1 MRKILVTGGSGFI
14 GSCLVKQLVEKK
26 FNVIVIDKKKPKNN
40 SVKFIES
47 NLLNLNIL
55 KNVTKNVDC
64 IFHLAGVSD
73 INKVKKIPV
82 ETIRDNVLI
91 TTYLLEASRI
101 NKIKRFIFASSI
113 YSHGKSGNLYT
124 TSKISS
130 ENIIKNF
137 SLLYNLKYTV
147 LRYATAYGTNNRGA
161 DVISLFLT
169 KAVQN
174 RTINVHGD
182 GTQTR
187 DFIHAEDIAQCSIKA
202 LNRVYENKIITVG
215 NKKRVSICNIAKL
228 IKKITKSKSAIKVD
242 KKRKRFDDFDLNDMK
257 KIPEKYYLKFK
268 NKYTLK
274 SGIEKLYKEHKK

>member
-14 GSCLVKQLVEKK
+14 GSCIVKLLLEKK
-26 FNVIVIDKKKPKNN
+26 FKVIVIDKKKPKNN
-40 SVKFIES
+40 NVKFIKS
-47 NLLNLNIL
+47 NFLNLKIL
-55 KNVTKNVDC
+55 KNITKNVDC

-73 INKVKKIPV
+73 INKVKNIPV

-91 TTYLLEASRI
+91 TTYLLEASKS
-101 NKIKRFIFASSI
+101 NIKRFIFASSI

-124 TSKISS
+124 TSKVSS

-161 DVISLFLT
+161 DVISLFLA
-169 KAVQN
+169 KALQN
-174 RTINVHGD
+174 KTINVHGD

-202 LNRVYENKIITVG
+202 LNKGFENKIITVG
-215 NKKRVSICNIAKL
+215 NRKRVSIFEIAKL
-228 IKKITKSKSAIKVD
+228 VKK
-242 KKRKRFDDFDLNDMK
+242 L
-257 KIPEKYYLKFK
+257 LKA
-268 NKYTLK
+268 NQ
-274 SGIEKLYKEHKK
+274 

>member
-40 SVKFIES
+40 SVKFIKS

-91 TTYLLEASRI
+91 TTYLLEASKT

-124 TSKISS
+124 TSKVSS

-161 DVISLFLT
+161 DVISLFLA
-169 KAVQN
+169 KALQN
-174 RTINVHGD
+174 KTINVHGD

-202 LNRVYENKIITVG
+202 LNKGFENKIITVG
-215 NKKRVSICNIAKL
+215 NKKRMSILNIAKL
-228 IKKITKSKSAIKVD
+228 IKKITKSKSVIKVN

-257 KIPEKYYLKFK
+257 KIPGKNYLKFK
-268 NKYTLK
+268 GKYTLK
-274 SGIEKLYKEHKK
+274 SGIEKLYKEYTK